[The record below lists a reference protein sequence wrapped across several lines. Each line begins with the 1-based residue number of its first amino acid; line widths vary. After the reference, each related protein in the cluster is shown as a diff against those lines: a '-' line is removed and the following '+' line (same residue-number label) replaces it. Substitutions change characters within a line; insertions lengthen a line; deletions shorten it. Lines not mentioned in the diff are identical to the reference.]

1 MAKYN
6 QAYWKTTKVTLNT
19 QGRKINHLL
28 HHYDKPFKNYS
39 GCDMTSDCL
48 VLLEWA
54 SNNRGRP
61 VSLAVLEEETGIPD
75 DTVRFI
81 LHQAQQNRDRSLLFG
96 VAVCYGFHYRIYPE
110 WNRENRWKHRK
121 PIIDATR
128 YSNSPYMDHVDYTDP
143 AMNTHY
149 ISEADG
155 EDDGI

>member
-1 MAKYN
+1 MQERRKGQSWA
-6 QAYWKTTKVTLNT
+6 TTKLNR
-19 QGRKINHLL
+19 QGRKINSLL
-28 HHYDKPFKNYS
+28 NQYDKPFKNYS
-39 GCDMTSDCL
+39 GCDMVNDCL

-54 SNNRGRP
+54 EHNRGRE

-81 LHQAQQNRDRSLLFG
+81 IHQAQKNRDRSLLFG

-128 YSNSPYMDHVDYTDP
+128 YADLKMDHEDYRDP

-149 ISEADG
+149 ISESDG